1 MIWVLPSFLNLLF
14 SNYNVSSI
22 HDEFNSMNME
32 ALPLSEQ
39 SDLTKKITNSQN
51 YLFDQSFLFTALVL
65 SISIAISVILF
76 ARRSWLNLKVYN
88 QNYHI

>member
-1 MIWVLPSFLNLLF
+1 M
-14 SNYNVSSI
+14 
-22 HDEFNSMNME
+22 DME
-32 ALPLSEQ
+32 ALPPSEQ

-51 YLFDQSFLFTALVL
+51 YLFDQSFSFIVLVL

-76 ARRSWLNLKVYN
+76 ARRSWSNLKVYN